1 MKLLLQICVNA
12 ILLSTKVGKREGQV
26 EKLMADWRIIL
37 LTALAAFIGSIG
49 QLEFKRGAD
58 NLQFDIKMLLT
69 NHHLILGV
77 AIYAVSTVLYVYALS
92 KGQLSI
98 LYPVIA
104 TSYIWTL
111 LFSKIFLNEQIE
123 LTGWIGLFFIM
134 LGITLIATQIG
145 R

>member
-1 MKLLLQICVNA
+1 L
-12 ILLSTKVGKREGQV
+12 REV
-26 EKLMADWRIIL
+26 IDWKIIL

-69 NHHLILGV
+69 NYHLILAV
-77 AIYAVSTVLYVYALS
+77 AVYAVSTVLYVYALN

-98 LYPVIA
+98 LYPIIA

-111 LFSKIFLNEQIE
+111 LFSKIFLKEQIG
-123 LTGWIGLFFIM
+123 LTSWAGVFFIL
-134 LGITLIATQIG
+134 LGVTLIATQAG

>member
-1 MKLLLQICVNA
+1 M
-12 ILLSTKVGKREGQV
+12 
-26 EKLMADWRIIL
+26 

-58 NLQFDIKMLLT
+58 NLQFDIRLLLT
-69 NHHLILGV
+69 NYHLIIGIAV
-77 AIYAVSTVLYVYALS
+77 YAVSTVLYVYALN

-98 LYPVIA
+98 LYPIIA

-111 LFSKIFLNEQIE
+111 LFSRIFLKEQIS
-123 LTGWIGLFFIM
+123 LTGWAGVFFI
-134 LGITLIATQIG
+134 LFGVTLIAAQA

>member
-1 MKLLLQICVNA
+1 MI
-12 ILLSTKVGKREGQV
+12 
-26 EKLMADWRIIL
+26 DWKIIL

-58 NLQFDIKMLLT
+58 NLQFDIKLLLT
-69 NHHLILGV
+69 NYHLIIGV
-77 AIYAVSTVLYVYALS
+77 AVYAVSTVLYVYALN

-111 LFSKIFLNEQIE
+111 LFSRIFLKEQIS
-123 LTGWIGLFFIM
+123 LTGWAGVFFI
-134 LGITLIATQIG
+134 LFGVTLIAAQAG